1 MQRHSTLV
9 ITIDSNSRFKHNG
22 KDKIQRRVFISLLHS
37 KLVLFHHWAPLICMR
52 GALQIKLDWCETTKQ
67 QILTSEAK
75 SFFFLKIYNYNK
87 NKCKTVERH
96 TWGGISRCGEG
107 AAGCALRLAV
117 SLKDLPVRARS
128 VWPGYSDIIMERS
141 ITAGHCCETSYFPQ
155 NTNECYCIRVYSVTP
170 QSSNC
175 VHDNIRV
182 NVSEDVPMC
191 KHDPRPTQ
199 RGDNS
204 LLPGNPEQPWGSW
217 GPMEIWV
224 LLPSPWPAL
233 VPPET
238 PTAKI

>member
-22 KDKIQRRVFISLLHS
+22 KDKIQRRVFILLLHS

-52 GALQIKLDWCETTKQ
+52 GALQIKLDWFETTKQ

-128 VWPGYSDIIMERS
+128 AWPGYSDIIMERS
-141 ITAGHCCETSYFPQ
+141 ITAGHCCETSYSPKTQ
-155 NTNECYCIRVYSVTP
+155 TSVTV
-170 QSSNC
+170 SGFILL
-175 VHDNIRV
+175 HRRV
-182 NVSEDVPMC
+182 QTAFMTIFEWMFRKMSRCANVTLDR
-191 KHDPRPTQ
+191 H
-199 RGDNS
+199 RGGIT

-238 PTAKI
+238 PTVKI